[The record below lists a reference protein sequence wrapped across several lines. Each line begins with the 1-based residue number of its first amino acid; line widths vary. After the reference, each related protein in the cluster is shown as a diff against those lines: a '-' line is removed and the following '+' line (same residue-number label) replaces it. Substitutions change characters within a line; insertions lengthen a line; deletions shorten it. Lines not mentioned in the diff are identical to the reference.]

1 VTQSIGQEWALLSGV
16 LNDRTMRAPQAAH
29 MKEAS
34 SMTTRLANRL
44 GLVGAAALLTFAVSA
59 GPLLAAEDSGSRFP
73 PPSDQQGQKAKK
85 KKKQS
90 QEQLRE
96 GYQRARALIMEGQ
109 YEPGIAAMRALDHDD
124 NPEVANFI
132 GYASRKLGRY
142 EDSKFWY
149 EKALAADPNHVR
161 TWSYYGMWHA
171 EQGNRLMAQDYL
183 EKVRL
188 ICGNTSCE
196 EYTKLKGVIEGAM
209 TY

>member
-1 VTQSIGQEWALLSGV
+1 
-16 LNDRTMRAPQAAH
+16 
-29 MKEAS
+29 
-34 SMTTRLANRL
+34 MTTRHANRL
-44 GLVGAAALLTFAVSA
+44 GLVGTAALFAFAVSA

-73 PPSDQQGQKAKK
+73 PPSTDQGSQKGKTQKSQKK
-85 KKKQS
+85 NKKEQRS
-90 QEQLRE
+90 QEELRE
-96 GYQRARALIMEGQ
+96 GYQHARALIMGGQ
-109 YEPGIAAMRALDHDD
+109 YEAGIAAMHALGHDD
-124 NPEVANFI
+124 NPEIANFI

-171 EQGNRLMAQDYL
+171 EQGNMLMAKDYL

-188 ICGNTSCE
+188 ICGNTTCE
-196 EYTKLKGVIEGAM
+196 EYTKLKGVIEGTM

>member
-1 VTQSIGQEWALLSGV
+1 MSI
-16 LNDRTMRAPQAAH
+16 P
-29 MKEAS
+29 S
-34 SMTTRLANRL
+34 SNRL
-44 GLVGAAALLTFAVSA
+44 ALLTPVAFFAVLLSI
-59 GPLLAAEDSGSRFP
+59 GPVFAAADTGRERFP
-73 PPSDQQGQKAKK
+73 PDSPPYPSGQQGQQGQQGQKGVQKK
-85 KKKQS
+85 KKEQKS
-90 QEQLRE
+90 QQELRE
-96 GYQRARALIMEGQ
+96 QYQHARALIMDGQ
-109 YEPGIAAMRALDHDD
+109 YEAGIAAMHALDHDD

-171 EQGNRLMAQDYL
+171 EQGNKLMAQDYL

-188 ICGNTSCE
+188 ICGNTDCE
-196 EYTKLKGVIEGAM
+196 EYQKLKGVIDGTV

>member
-1 VTQSIGQEWALLSGV
+1 MSILCRHRLALSTTAALFAWALSIGPAF
-16 LNDRTMRAPQAAH
+16 TAADTGR
-29 MKEAS
+29 E
-34 SMTTRLANRL
+34 
-44 GLVGAAALLTFAVSA
+44 
-59 GPLLAAEDSGSRFP
+59 RFP
-73 PPSDQQGQKAKK
+73 PDSAPYPSGQQGQQGQQGQKGTQKK
-85 KKKQS
+85 KKEQKS
-90 QEQLRE
+90 QQELRE
-96 GYQRARALIMEGQ
+96 QYQHARALIMDGQ
-109 YEPGIAAMRALDHDD
+109 YEAGIAAMHALDHDD

-171 EQGNRLMAQDYL
+171 EQGNKLMAQDFL

-188 ICGNTSCE
+188 ICGNTDCD
-196 EYTKLKGVIEGAM
+196 EYVKLKGVIEGTV